1 MSGDKAFDMLYE
13 MIPEKVEEFIIIP
26 YIESLQEYGSDDDN
40 YIEFLQSIYINYEFG
55 IGDGP
60 DCDNIPCSFIY
71 NFIVNKYELGEY
83 GGYGE
88 ILTELS
94 NDFLQEEYYVIN
106 MNYNSR
112 AEDEDIRIVDKSDI
126 PADYERIM
134 GEPEVAGWIYSV
146 DFSVLFNPSNKEK
159 YAKTIRD
166 VMSHCFC
173 LREEFD
179 KVKDKGEELKRKVSE
194 SYGDIFDTD

>member
-1 MSGDKAFDMLYE
+1 M
-13 MIPEKVEEFIIIP
+13 
-26 YIESLQEYGSDDDN
+26 
-40 YIEFLQSIYINYEFG
+40 
-55 IGDGP
+55 
-60 DCDNIPCSFIY
+60 
-71 NFIVNKYELGEY
+71 EY

-94 NDFLQEEYYVIN
+94 NDFLQKEYYVIN

-112 AEDEDIRIVDKSDI
+112 VEDEDIHIVDKSDI

-134 GEPEVAGWIYSV
+134 GEPEVTGWIYSV
-146 DFSVLFNPSNKEK
+146 DFSVLFNPSNKER

-179 KVKDKGEELKRKVSE
+179 KVKDKCEELKRKVSE